1 MRNRARLFTLDTNG
15 DPLKVEDF
23 QWVEDA
29 MNAAHEAA
37 GEAGSMDE
45 WCDTQI
51 GYEWM
56 TKAGREHLTET
67 GDYPER
73 YWQITGIN
81 AETGED
87 QEVEDEDH
95 FDHTDEAE

>member
-1 MRNRARLFTLDTNG
+1 MNRARLFTLDKNG
-15 DPLKVEDF
+15 DPITVEDF
-23 QWVEDA
+23 PWVEWA

-56 TKAGREHLTET
+56 TKAGRAHMDET
-67 GDYPER
+67 GEYPER
-73 YWQITGIN
+73 YWQIVGI
-81 AETGED
+81 ADTGED
-87 QEVEDEDH
+87 TEIEDEHH
-95 FDHTDEAE
+95 FDHTDEEE